1 LRALYPTNDSLQL
14 RINKSKGAGTNL
26 TDVPH
31 SGVIVAGEVPL
42 LRVLLKMALED
53 SGFDVIGEADD
64 AQSLLVLSQYKN
76 PAVVLID
83 FNMEQSELIRLI
95 ESLLD
100 VDPVIA
106 IVVISDPI
114 DGQGETV
121 LAAGA
126 RAFLQK
132 PFSMYDMTD
141 IVRKVRPIY

>member
-1 LRALYPTNDSLQL
+1 MR
-14 RINKSKGAGTNL
+14 
-26 TDVPH
+26 DVLH
-31 SGVIVAGEVPL
+31 SGILVAGEVPL

-53 SGFDVIGEADD
+53 NGFDVTGEVDNPQD
-64 AQSLLVLSQYKN
+64 LLIMCQSQK

-83 FNMEQSELIRLI
+83 FNLDQIEIVRLI

-100 VDPVIA
+100 IDPVLA
-106 IVVISDPI
+106 LVVLMDPI
-114 DGQGETV
+114 TGQGETI

-141 IVRKVRPIY
+141 LVRKVKPVY

>member
-1 LRALYPTNDSLQL
+1 MR
-14 RINKSKGAGTNL
+14 
-26 TDVPH
+26 DVLH
-31 SGVIVAGEVPL
+31 SGILVAGEVPL

-53 SGFDVIGEADD
+53 NGFDVTGEVDNPQD
-64 AQSLLVLSQYKN
+64 LLVMCQSQK

-83 FNMEQSELIRLI
+83 FNLDQIEIVRLI

-100 VDPVIA
+100 IDPVLA
-106 IVVISDPI
+106 LVVLMDPI
-114 DGQGETV
+114 TGQGETI

-141 IVRKVRPIY
+141 LVRKVKPVY

>member
-1 LRALYPTNDSLQL
+1 MR
-14 RINKSKGAGTNL
+14 
-26 TDVPH
+26 DVLH
-31 SGVIVAGEVPL
+31 SGILVAGEVPL

-53 SGFDVIGEADD
+53 NGFDVTGEVDNPQD
-64 AQSLLVLSQYKN
+64 LLVMCQSQK

-83 FNMEQSELIRLI
+83 FNLDQIEIVRLI

-100 VDPVIA
+100 IDPVLA
-106 IVVISDPI
+106 LVVLMDPI
-114 DGQGETV
+114 TGLGETI

-141 IVRKVRPIY
+141 LVRKVKPVY